1 MDLRGVIFAWSPGAT
16 KLFQYKESELLGHS
30 ADVIFTPEDIRK
42 RAPDRERAA
51 ALKHGSSMDERWHVR
66 KDGTLVWA
74 SGRLICVKD
83 AAGVTQGL
91 AKVVQDRTFEKA
103 TQDALR
109 LSEERYRLVSRAT
122 NDIIW
127 DWDLNTNE
135 ITWNDAAYTHFGMR
149 TEDFASSIDDWKARI
164 HPDDRERVVRELEAA
179 ISSGSSGWSG
189 RYRFQ
194 CKKGYQLFF
203 DRGAIARNE
212 QGHAIRIISS
222 MLNLTDDRRAEH
234 SLREAQERIER
245 QNAEL
250 EVRVAQRTR
259 DLTAALNH
267 LEEFS
272 YSMSHDLKG
281 PAHTI
286 RGLLDVLRTDN
297 PSLAESA
304 DLVHRLHRNADTLC
318 ILIEEMVNFSAI
330 GLATAKL
337 ERVDLD
343 ALLRQIIGEL
353 QSTEPEAGHY
363 IQVRGPLQEALSDV
377 TLLHHAVRNLVS
389 NALKFVHPGV
399 PPQVTVFTERHGDR
413 VRLHVKDAGIG
424 IEPRFHDQIF
434 ELFRRLH
441 HPRMYPGYGA
451 GLATVKRATE
461 KIGGTVSFQ
470 SVVGQ
475 GTTFTLDLPRPSDV

>member
-1 MDLRGVIFAWSPGAT
+1 MVKAKRSRFA
-16 KLFQYKESELLGHS
+16 
-30 ADVIFTPEDIRK
+30 
-42 RAPDRERAA
+42 
-51 ALKHGSSMDERWHVR
+51 
-66 KDGTLVWA
+66 
-74 SGRLICVKD
+74 
-83 AAGVTQGL
+83 
-91 AKVVQDRTFEKA
+91 A
-103 TQDALR
+103 TQTP
-109 LSEERYRLVSRAT
+109 SF
-122 NDIIW
+122 
-127 DWDLNTNE
+127 NTNE
-135 ITWNDAAYTHFGMR
+135 ITWNDAAYTHFGLKAD
-149 TEDFASSIDDWKARI
+149 DFASSIDDWKARI
-164 HPDDRERVVRELEAA
+164 HPDDRERVLHELEGA

-189 RYRFQ
+189 RYQFR
-194 CKKGYQLFF
+194 CKNGDQVFF
-203 DRGAIARNE
+203 DRGAIARDD

-222 MLNLTDDRRAEH
+222 MLNVTNDRRAEH

-250 EVRVAQRTR
+250 EARVTQRTR

-286 RGLLDVLRTDN
+286 RGLLDVLRNEN
-297 PSLAESA
+297 PSAAESA
-304 DLVHRLHRNADTLC
+304 DLIHRLHRNAATLC
-318 ILIEEMVNFSAI
+318 VLIEEMVNFSAI

-353 QSTEPEAGHY
+353 QATEPEAGRHV
-363 IQVRGPLQEALSDV
+363 QVRVPLGEALSDV

-399 PPQVTVFTERHGDR
+399 SPQVTVFTDRHGDR
-413 VRLHVKDAGIG
+413 LRLHVKDAGIG

-461 KIGGTVSFQ
+461 KIGGAVSFQ
-470 SVVGQ
+470 SVVGR
-475 GTTFTLDLPRPSDV
+475 GTTFTLDLPLPHAP